1 MRESFKAN
9 CISLE
14 TCTVYARKLLR
25 HLSRSNDLSFVH
37 VLADIFENK
46 EFYFISIFIQVKI
59 RFNKCTISNTAT
71 NTVVSAFPVVLND
84 VD

>member
-1 MRESFKAN
+1 M
-9 CISLE
+9 IS
-14 TCTVYARKLLR
+14 ASSMFLLIY
-25 HLSRSNDLSFVH
+25 LKTKNFIL
-37 VLADIFENK
+37 
-46 EFYFISIFIQVKI
+46 FISIFIQVKI